1 MNQRATM
8 SRRIRAS
15 VVTGSVVALVTF
27 VAVVLIYFAALAALN
42 EADFVNIAPYF
53 VGPGVI
59 LVILLSAVAYIDG
72 LSKLPRLLVFS
83 LIAGVFSAYIGSLIQ
98 GLIVGNTFATASTNA
113 TGSLLESNLIFI
125 VITVIA
131 SFALSRR
138 IYAANL
144 TKAALDS
151 TDEVHGV
158 ALVRAPAKTL
168 NKGQVTHVK
177 RRVVRVAKAEAQ
189 WAAYLTTLESEGFR
203 TLEVESAD
211 AHPDSVFIE
220 DTVVMLGQTAV
231 LTSPGAESRR
241 GETNAVAAV
250 VAELGLTAQPI
261 RLPGTL
267 DGGDVLTVGKTV
279 YVGRSGRTNAEG
291 VRQFRAIAS
300 ELGYTVVAVP
310 VTKALHLKSS
320 VTALP
325 DGTII
330 GHPTLV
336 DHPELFDRY
345 LEVPEASGV
354 AVVALGQ
361 SSVLI
366 SASAPATAA
375 LITDLGYRVVTV
387 DISEFEKLEGSVTCL
402 SVRIH

>member
-1 MNQRATM
+1 MNPRALSTQ
-8 SRRIRAS
+8 SLIAS
-15 VVTGSVVALVTF
+15 VLAGLAVALVTF
-27 VAVVLIYFAALAALN
+27 LASSFALFVAFQAASANIGPITLYFAWPAVLLFVLVSVVAA
-42 EADFVNIAPYF
+42 
-53 VGPGVI
+53 
-59 LVILLSAVAYIDG
+59 IDG
-72 LSKLPRLLVFS
+72 LSTRVRRVVFGFIAAIFGAYLGALVFYS
-83 LIAGVFSAYIGSLIQ
+83 IG
-98 GLIVGNTFATASTNA
+98 GDPMATAFSDSQL
-113 TGSLLESNLIFI
+113 SLVNNNLVFMAFAIVAVVTIARPVYDRMRERAIPESE
-125 VITVIA
+125 
-131 SFALSRR
+131 
-138 IYAANL
+138 
-144 TKAALDS
+144 
-151 TDEVHGV
+151 EVHRV

-177 RRVVRVAKAEAQ
+177 RRVVRVAKAETQ
-189 WAAYLTTLESEGFR
+189 WAAYLTALEAEGFR
-203 TLEVESAD
+203 TLEVEPAE

-220 DTVVMLGQTAV
+220 DTVVMLGQSAV
-231 LTSPGAESRR
+231 IASPGAESRR
-241 GETNAVAAV
+241 GETDAVAAV

-267 DGGDVLTVGKTV
+267 DGGDVLTVGTTV

-291 VRQFRAIAS
+291 IRQFRAIAS
-300 ELGYTVVAVP
+300 ELGYTVIAVP

-330 GHPTLV
+330 GHPSLV

-354 AVVALGQ
+354 AVVVLSQ

-366 SASAPATAA
+366 AASAPKTAA
-375 LITDLGYRVVTV
+375 LITDLGYRVLTV

-402 SVRIH
+402 SVRIR

>member
-1 MNQRATM
+1 MNPRATM

-27 VAVVLIYFAALAALN
+27 VAVVLIYFAALAAVG
-42 EADFVNIAPYF
+42 EADLVNIAPYF

-59 LVILLSAVAYIDG
+59 LVVLLSAVAYIDG
-72 LSKLPRLLVFS
+72 LSKLPRLLIFS

-98 GLIVGNTFATASTNA
+98 GLVLGQSYPTAASNA
-113 TGSLLESNLIFI
+113 TGSLLASNLIFI
-125 VITVIA
+125 VIAVIA

-138 IYAANL
+138 IYAASL
-144 TKAALDS
+144 TQAALDS

-158 ALVRAPAKTL
+158 ALVRAPVKTL
-168 NKGQVTHVK
+168 NKGLVTHVK
-177 RRVVRVAKAEAQ
+177 RRAVRVVKAEAQ
-189 WAAYLTTLESEGFR
+189 WAAYLTTLEEEGFR
-203 TLEVESAD
+203 TREVESAD

-220 DTVVMLGQTAV
+220 DTVVMLGQTAIMA
-231 LTSPGAESRR
+231 SSGAESRR
-241 GETNAVAAV
+241 GETAGVAAV
-250 VAELGLTAQPI
+250 VADLGFMAHPI

-267 DGGDVLTVGKTV
+267 DGGDVLTVGRTA

-291 VRQFRAIAS
+291 IRQFRAIAS

-310 VTKALHLKSS
+310 VSKALHLKSS

-336 DHPELFDRY
+336 DHPEMFDRY
-345 LEVPEASGV
+345 LEVPEPSGV
-354 AVVALGQ
+354 AVVVLSQ
-361 SSVLI
+361 SAVLI
-366 SASAPATAA
+366 AASAPKTAA

-402 SVRIH
+402 SVRIR